1 MNRNPIQVDQ
11 RSLQQLNMNFDE
23 FAWELNRVCKQALAN
38 LGQRII
44 SQAQTN
50 LRRGRNVA
58 TSLLINSGAVK
69 ERLDDNSILA
79 GFPTKYAYYT
89 EFGRR
94 AGKWPP
100 FNEIL
105 QWVKVRHMVKYHTR
119 EERKELGRTKMQDV
133 MIERYKAAFLIQ
145 RSIGKKGT
153 KPHPFLRPAFEKNKR
168 LYEQV
173 IRKGASKILNKD
185 YTR

>member
-1 MNRNPIQVDQ
+1 MNRNPIEVDQ
-11 RSLQQLNMNFDE
+11 KSLRKLDANFDN
-23 FAWELNRVCKQALAN
+23 FARELLIVCKEALKN
-38 LGQRII
+38 LGQRIV

-50 LRRGRNVA
+50 LKRGKNVA
-58 TSLLINSGAVK
+58 TSLLINSGRTA
-69 ERLDDNSILA
+69 EHADGSILA
-79 GFPTKYAYYT
+79 GFPTKYAYYV

-100 FNEIL
+100 FRFIYE
-105 QWVKVRHMVKYHTR
+105 WVRVRHMAADDQEAKS
-119 EERKELGRTKMQDV
+119 
-133 MIERYKAAFLIQ
+133 IAFLIQ
-145 RSIGKKGT
+145 RSIGRKGT

-173 IRKGASKILNKD
+173 IRKGAQKIMNKD

>member
-1 MNRNPIQVDQ
+1 MNRNPIDIDQ
-11 RSLQQLNMNFDE
+11 KSLQQLNMNFDE

-69 ERLDDNSILA
+69 EGADNTILA
-79 GFPTKYAYYT
+79 GFPTIYAYYV

-100 FNEIL
+100 FRFIYE
-105 QWVKVRHMVKYHTR
+105 WVRVRHMAADDEQAKS
-119 EERKELGRTKMQDV
+119 
-133 MIERYKAAFLIQ
+133 IAFLIQ

-173 IRKGASKILNKD
+173 IRKGAAKIMNKD
-185 YTR
+185 YSR

>member
-1 MNRNPIQVDQ
+1 MNRNPIDIDQ
-11 RSLQQLNMNFDE
+11 KSLQQLNMNFDE
-23 FAWELNRVCKQALAN
+23 FVWELNHVCKQALAN

-69 ERLDDNSILA
+69 EGADNTILA
-79 GFPTKYAYYT
+79 GFPTIYAYYV

-100 FNEIL
+100 FRFIYE
-105 QWVKVRHMVKYHTR
+105 WVRVRHMAADDEQAKS
-119 EERKELGRTKMQDV
+119 
-133 MIERYKAAFLIQ
+133 IAFLIQ

-153 KPHPFLRPAFEKNKR
+153 KPHPFLRPAFEKNK
-168 LYEQV
+168 
-173 IRKGASKILNKD
+173 GCMSKLSAREPPK
-185 YTR
+185 

>member
-1 MNRNPIQVDQ
+1 MNRNSIQVDQ
-11 RSLQQLNMNFDE
+11 KSLQRLNMNFDE
-23 FAWELNRVCKQALAN
+23 FARELNRVCKQALAN

-50 LRRGRNVA
+50 LKRGRNIA
-58 TSLLINSGAVK
+58 TALLINSGAVK
-69 ERLDDNSILA
+69 EGADNTILA
-79 GFPTKYAYYT
+79 GFPTMYAYYL

-100 FNEIL
+100 FRFIYE
-105 QWVKVRHMVKYHTR
+105 WVRVRHMAADDD
-119 EERKELGRTKMQDV
+119 EAQD
-133 MIERYKAAFLIQ
+133 IAYAIQ
-145 RSIGKKGT
+145 RNIGRKGT

-173 IRKGASKILNKD
+173 IRKGAAKVMNKD

>member
-1 MNRNPIQVDQ
+1 MNRNPIQIDQ
-11 RSLQQLNMNFDE
+11 KSLQRLNMNFDE
-23 FAWELNRVCKQALAN
+23 FARELNRVCKQALAN

-58 TSLLINSGAVK
+58 TGLLINSGAVK
-69 ERLDDNSILA
+69 EGVDNTILA
-79 GFPTKYAYYT
+79 GFPTMYAYYL

-100 FNEIL
+100 FRFIYE
-105 QWVKVRHMVKYHTR
+105 WVRVRHMAADDD
-119 EERKELGRTKMQDV
+119 EAQD
-133 MIERYKAAFLIQ
+133 IAYAIQ
-145 RSIGKKGT
+145 RSIGRKGT

>member
-1 MNRNPIQVDQ
+1 MNRNSIEIDQ
-11 RSLQQLNMNFDE
+11 KSLQRLNMNFDE
-23 FAWELNRVCKQALAN
+23 FARELNRVCKQALAN

-50 LRRGRNVA
+50 LKRGRNIA
-58 TSLLINSGAVK
+58 TALLINSGAVK
-69 ERLDDNSILA
+69 EGADNTILA
-79 GFPTKYAYYT
+79 GFPTMYAYYL

-100 FNEIL
+100 FRFIYE
-105 QWVKVRHMVKYHTR
+105 WVRVRHMAADDD
-119 EERKELGRTKMQDV
+119 EAQD
-133 MIERYKAAFLIQ
+133 IAYAIQ
-145 RSIGKKGT
+145 RSIGRKGT

-173 IRKGASKILNKD
+173 IRKGAAKVMNKD